1 MSESR
6 SDPKPTLLDE
16 LRLTRQEFK
25 EAAAILR
32 AKLAKRGV
40 WLTAK
45 RVAEYALTPAD
56 QREALLEK
64 RRAAGDE

>member
-1 MSESR
+1 MTT
-6 SDPKPTLLDE
+6 PKAEPNLLDE
-16 LRLTRQEFK
+16 PCLARQECR
-25 EAAAILR
+25 EAVAILR

-45 RVAEYALTPAD
+45 RLAEYALTPPD

-64 RRAAGDE
+64 RKAAGDE

>member
-1 MSESR
+1 MS
-6 SDPKPTLLDE
+6 DPTLLDE
-16 LRLTRQEFK
+16 LRLARQECC
-25 EAAAILR
+25 EAVAILR

-45 RVAEYALTPAD
+45 RVAEYALTPPE

-64 RRAAGDE
+64 RKAAGDE